1 MFFSVGFGPF
11 RIGTS
16 SSGMLD
22 GFTGEGLVWLLLF
35 AFIGMPIF
43 AALFE
48 SFFFIVFVVLFSLVL
63 VAATF
68 AIFELAIRKK
78 SEKGI
83 RVEGAS
89 SILTPFGGVVLG
101 IPTAAIYLLCLYRM
115 PLVGR
120 DWDYPNRFESCS
132 KFGETDLCEFT
143 EIYGFAHISKW
154 MIALGGCAA
163 YILTAF
169 VVGFALRK
177 KWLPIAE
184 LAWYVR
190 QYQAWEALG
199 RKSPNPFKGGAE
211 LWLQSATRSRL
222 WLQSAT
228 RRSSSSRTQSAT
240 HAEPDAEEI
249 RRWLQDNPSGVTEKT
264 TPLWKRI
271 QMARRRRSIRRRGGI
286 PQWSDYP
293 DWAGHPR
300 PTTSWR
306 ERYRMSKTRIAKG
319 RAGELV
325 TFDDYPS
332 YKSYPRHK

>member
-1 MFFSVGFGPF
+1 MFFSVGSGPV

-16 SSGMLD
+16 SNGALD
-22 GFTGEGLVWLLLF
+22 GVTGEGLVWLFVL
-35 AFIGMPIF
+35 AFIGAPIF
-43 AALFE
+43 AFVFE
-48 SFFFIVFVVLFSLVL
+48 SFFFIVFVLIFSLLL
-63 VAATF
+63 VVATF
-68 AIFELAIRKK
+68 AIFEFAIRKK
-78 SEKGI
+78 SEKGFS
-83 RVEGAS
+83 VEGAS
-89 SILTPFGGVVLG
+89 SILTPFGGVILG
-101 IPTAAIYLLCLYRM
+101 IPTAAIYLVCLYRM

-120 DWDYPNRFESCS
+120 DWDYRNRFESCP

-154 MIALGGCAA
+154 VIAFGGCAA

-184 LAWYVR
+184 LAWNVR
-190 QYQAWEALG
+190 QYQAWEAFG
-199 RKSPNPFKGGAE
+199 RKGPNPFKEGA
-211 LWLQSATRSRL
+211 AL

-249 RRWLQDNPSGVTEKT
+249 RGWLQDNPSGVIEKT

-271 QMARRRRSIRRRGGI
+271 QMARRRRNIRRRGGI
-286 PQWSDYP
+286 PRWSDYP

-306 ERYRMSKTRIAKG
+306 ERYRMSKTRKAKR
-319 RAGELV
+319 RAGELA
-325 TFDDYPS
+325 TFDDSPS

>member
-1 MFFSVGFGPF
+1 MFFSVGFGSF

-16 SSGMLD
+16 SGGILN

-43 AALFE
+43 ELLFE
-48 SFFFIVFVVLFSLVL
+48 SFFFIVFVLLFSSVL
-63 VAATF
+63 VATTF

-83 RVEGAS
+83 SVEGAS

-120 DWDYPNRFESCS
+120 DWDYSNRIENCP
-132 KFGETDLCEFT
+132 KFGNADLCEFT
-143 EIYGFAHISKW
+143 EIYGFANISKW
-154 MIALGGCAA
+154 IIALGGCTA
-163 YILTAF
+163 YIVTAF

-199 RKSPNPFKGGAE
+199 RKSPNPFKGGA
-211 LWLQSATRSRL
+211 AI

-228 RRSSSSRTQSAT
+228 RRSLSSRTQSAT
-240 HAEPDAEEI
+240 HQEPDAEET
-249 RRWLQDNPSGVTEKT
+249 RRWLQDNPSGVAEKT

-271 QMARRRRSIRRRGGI
+271 QMAYRRRNIRRREGI

-300 PTTSWR
+300 PTTHWR
-306 ERYRMSKTRIAKG
+306 ERNRLRKIRDAKE
-319 RAGELV
+319 RAGELLAL
-325 TFDDYPS
+325 DDYPS